1 MHLHLDLVG
10 GISGDMF
17 ISAMLDLFPEYG
29 PLLEG
34 QIELA
39 GFPDL
44 VSLKHGPFNDGTLAG
59 THFKVHAD
67 KDATGHHHRHYSE
80 IQRIISESKLD
91 DKTKEISLEIF
102 RIIAVAEAEIHDKTI
117 ESVAFHEVGAWD
129 SIADVICAS
138 FVIAQSAITDTSIS
152 DLPLGG
158 GQVKTAHGM
167 LPVPAPATALILK
180 DFQFVDDGIS
190 GERITPTGAAI
201 LKYLSADMGK
211 PKHRQKSKGNLI
223 NQGFGFGTKKF
234 PGISN
239 VLRLLHFDS
248 AKASVIDEDLQNWTT
263 DAIQM
268 LEFELDDQTP
278 EEIAHAVDTLQQD
291 AAVIDVLQYAVFGK
305 KNRMATS
312 LRVLCQPEKAETVLQ
327 LCFRLTTT
335 LGVRQSETK
344 RVILHRRPVETTIE
358 GIGYQSKAAQ
368 RPGGNTVKAEMD
380 DLRDMQTLQ
389 EQRKLRQS
397 IERQAQEQS
406 EE

>member
-17 ISAMLDLFPEYG
+17 ISAMLDLFPDYS
-29 PLLEG
+29 PLLEA
-34 QIELA
+34 QIQLA
-39 GFPDL
+39 GFPEL
-44 VSLKHGPFNDGTLAG
+44 VSLTYGPFNDGTLTG
-59 THFKVHAD
+59 THFKVHAE

-80 IQRIISESKLD
+80 IQRIIAESELD
-91 DKTKEISLEIF
+91 DETKAISLEIF
-102 RIIAVAEAEIHDKTI
+102 HIIAVAEAQIHDKSI

-138 FVIAQSAITDTSIS
+138 YLIAQTHITNTSIS

-180 DFQFVDDGIS
+180 DFNFVDDGIS

-201 LKYLSADMGK
+201 LKYLSPVTETGTT
-211 PKHRQKSKGNLI
+211 PQSSKGILI

-239 VLRLLHFDS
+239 VLRLLHFDTVS
-248 AKASVIDEDLQNWTT
+248 AEDPQNSASWTK
-263 DAIQM
+263 DVVQI

-278 EEIAHAVDTLQQD
+278 EEIAHATDTLRRID
-291 AAVIDVLQYAVFGK
+291 AVIDVLQYSVAGK
-305 KNRMATS
+305 KNRLGTS
-312 LRVLCQPEKAETVLQ
+312 LRVLCKPEQADSILQ
-327 LCFRLTTT
+327 QCFKLTTT
-335 LGVRQSETK
+335 LGVRQSEAK
-344 RVILHRRPVETTIE
+344 RVILHRRPVETDIAGTQYKTKVAE
-358 GIGYQSKAAQ
+358 

-380 DLRDMQTLQ
+380 DLLDMQTLQ

-397 IERQAQEQS
+397 IEHQAQNQS
-406 EE
+406 KE

>member
-17 ISAMLDLFPEYG
+17 ISAILDLFPNYG
-29 PLLEG
+29 DLLAG

-44 VSLKHGPFNDGTLAG
+44 VSLKYGPFNDGTLSG
-59 THFKVHAD
+59 THFNVHAE

-80 IQRIISESKLD
+80 IQRIISESNLD
-91 DKTKEISLEIF
+91 DETKKISLEIF
-102 RIIAVAEAEIHDKTI
+102 RIIAVAEAQIHDKTI

-138 FVIAQSAITDTSIS
+138 FLIAQSNINSTSIS

-167 LPVPAPATALILK
+167 LPIPAPATALILK
-180 DFQFVDDGIS
+180 DFRFVDDGIS

-201 LKYLSADMGK
+201 LKYLSPDVEPHK
-211 PKHRQKSKGNLI
+211 YPQEDKGNLI

-239 VLRLLHFDS
+239 VLRLLHFDAAQPAAADQDS
-248 AKASVIDEDLQNWTT
+248 IGWTT
-263 DAIQM
+263 DTIQM
-268 LEFELDDQTP
+268 LAFELDDQTP
-278 EEIAHAVDTLQQD
+278 EEIAHCVDTLQRD
-291 AAVIDVLQYAVFGK
+291 TAVIDVLQYSVTGK

-312 LRVLCQPEKAETVLQ
+312 LRVLCQPDKTDSILR
-327 LCFRLTTT
+327 LCFKLTTT
-335 LGVRQSETK
+335 LGIRQTETK
-344 RVILHRRPVETTIE
+344 RAILHRRPIETTVSDTL
-358 GIGYQSKAAQ
+358 YKSKLAQ
-368 RPGGNTVKAEMD
+368 RPGGDTVKAEMD

-406 EE
+406 KE